1 MFWDFHGV
9 TVLGNSTSPA
19 LRKRWAQSFAAL
31 PPGYGAP
38 DIVCHLE
45 IVDVVPT
52 VPSGLAQFRQGE
64 LLSYHLDGSRA
75 IAHFPRFGQLVL
87 DLARGETEGRIVAAG
102 LHDIAAF
109 EDLLA
114 IALSPHLR
122 RNGLFLLHAFAAVH
136 PDSGRAILLVGEIG
150 AGKTTTGMALL
161 DSGWGLLSND
171 SPIVSASADVLS
183 YPGLL
188 AAYPDTLTRFE
199 STSQLAAD
207 ASNAKVIFAAEQV
220 WPQAWMECAPPGA
233 ICFPQIEDREKHLIE
248 PLSSINAL
256 RHILPHAVE
265 QWDREMMAEHLRVLR
280 ELVEAAPAFRLR
292 LGPDVLSLPEQLAQL
307 L

>member
-1 MFWDFHGV
+1 MIWDFHGV

-31 PPGYGAP
+31 PPGDGAP
-38 DIVCHLE
+38 DIVCQLE
-45 IVDVVPT
+45 IVDRVPT
-52 VPSGLAQFRQGE
+52 APSGPAQFRQGE

-102 LHDIAAF
+102 LHDAAAF

-122 RNGLFLLHAFAAVH
+122 RNGLFLLHAFAAVN
-136 PDSGRAILLVGEIG
+136 SGRAILLVGEIG

-161 DSGWGLLSND
+161 DSSWGLLSND
-171 SPIVSASADVLS
+171 SPIVSASTEVLS

-188 AAYPDTLTRFE
+188 AAYSDTLTRFE
-199 STSQLAAD
+199 STSHLAAD
-207 ASNAKVIFAAEQV
+207 ASNSKVIFAAEQV
-220 WPQAWMECAPPGA
+220 WPQAWMERAPLGA
-233 ICFPQIEDREKHLIE
+233 ICFPQIEDRDKHLIE
-248 PLSSINAL
+248 SLSSADAL

-280 ELVEAAPAFRLR
+280 ELVEAAPSYRLR
-292 LGPDVLSLPEQLAQL
+292 LGPDVLSLPGQLAQL